1 MVIILLWYLLF
12 WGQSWE
18 ARLGQDAMTYGAL
31 AKHILE
37 TGDWKIL
44 HYCSQ
49 AYENFYQHP
58 PFIIWITALIFKV
71 FGSSDITARILP
83 SFFSLGTVLL
93 VFYWGKRIRSQEFG
107 FLASLVL
114 LTSTR
119 FVKYGATLMLDG
131 PMAFWMTL
139 FGFILHTSVKT
150 LHHPKSAHFE
160 LHSSSHFNDVLFLG
174 MGLGMTMAAALFT
187 KGIPALSLPF
197 LLFLNCMFT
206 TLTFGKRSKPILL
219 ATFIGIIFSLF
230 LLGLWFYLGEGL
242 TYLNHYWNISVKSRI
257 FVASFS
263 EHYEFAKNLI
273 QVYWPW
279 IPFYLFGLVVFLKSF
294 FFSNEPN
301 QRILKL
307 ISPLG
312 IAVNLSLIILLGYSY
327 VGHFLEHYTLPFYPF
342 SALVVTSVIE
352 EPLRRFNSNIQK
364 GLLYFSLFWAFLLA
378 TIPLHIHGE
387 EYKNPERNLLR
398 KAASQCQ
405 HSKIK
410 KLYISNLKTELWL
423 GLALGL
429 WNTPW
434 DTAVV
439 DPLSSN
445 LVMENTLFLIERE
458 FYLEHK
464 TFFLSHG
471 WTTTDLSEK
480 DFVLLKRRDEN
491 PCFP

>member
-1 MVIILLWYLLF
+1 MIIILFWYLLF
-12 WGQSWE
+12 WGKSWE

-44 HYCSQ
+44 HYSSQ

-58 PFIIWITALIFKV
+58 PLIIWITALIFKV
-71 FGSSDITARILP
+71 FGASDTTARILP
-83 SFFSLGTVLL
+83 TVFSLGTVLL

-119 FVKYGATLMLDG
+119 FVKYGGTLMLDG

-139 FGFILHTSVKT
+139 FGFILITAFKS
-150 LHHPKSAHFE
+150 LHQLNNSPFE
-160 LHSSSHFNDVLFLG
+160 FHSSINLNYFFFLG
-174 MGLGMTMAAALFT
+174 IKLGITMTAALFT
-187 KGIPALSLPF
+187 KGIPALSL
-197 LLFLNCMFT
+197 LLLLLLNCICAVFS
-206 TLTFGKRSKPILL
+206 FGKRSTPILL
-219 ATFIGIIFSLF
+219 TTLICISFSLF
-230 LLGLWFYLGEGL
+230 LIGLWFYLGDGL
-242 TYLNHYWNISVKSRI
+242 TYLHQYWHISVKHRMH
-257 FVASFS
+257 VASFS
-263 EHYEFAKNLI
+263 EHYKFSKNLI

-279 IPFYLFGLVVFLKSF
+279 VPFYLFGIFLFLKSLCL
-294 FFSNEPN
+294 STEPK
-301 QRILKL
+301 RPILQL
-307 ISPLG
+307 VSPLG
-312 IAVNLSLIILLGYSY
+312 IAVNLSLIILIGYSY

-352 EPLRRFNSNIQK
+352 EPLRRFNYKIQK
-364 GLLYFSLFWAFLLA
+364 GIFYFSLFWAFLLA
-378 TIPLHIHGE
+378 TIPLHIQGE
-387 EYKNPERNLLR
+387 EYRNPKRNLLR
-398 KAASQCQ
+398 KAAIQCR
-405 HSKIK
+405 HSKINK
-410 KLYISNLKTELWL
+410 IYISNLRTDIWL
-423 GLALGL
+423 GLAFGL

-439 DPLSSN
+439 DPLSLN
-445 LVMENTLFLIERE
+445 LGVENTLFLMERDY
-458 FYLEHK
+458 YLDHK

-471 WTTTDLSEK
+471 WTTTDLNEE